1 MQLQVEY
8 VDISTIKPYKGNAK
22 KHPKEQI
29 EQIKKSMQEFGNID
43 PIGVWRGE
51 IVEGH
56 GRYLA
61 LKELG
66 EKTIPIIRLDD
77 LTDEQ
82 RRAYMLVHNQLTM
95 NSPFDLDALKVEL
108 DNIGEVDLSDMGFDL
123 TLHDEYT
130 ETSQK
135 INSGREIN
143 IDDFSDNKFS
153 CTCPQCGFKFNPK
166 G

>member
-22 KHPKEQI
+22 EHPKEQV

-43 PIGVWRGE
+43 PIGVWHNE

-61 LKELG
+61 LKELW

-82 RRAYMLVHNQLTM
+82 RRAYALVHNQLTM
-95 NSPFDLDALKVEL
+95 NSSFDLDTLKVEL
-108 DNIGEVDLSDMGFDL
+108 DNIFGYNLRERGYNTDRLSYEFRSWRGSND
-123 TLHDEYT
+123 
-130 ETSQK
+130 SPW
-135 INSGREIN
+135 
-143 IDDFSDNKFS
+143 ID
-153 CTCPQCGFKFNPK
+153 
-166 G
+166 

>member
-8 VDISTIKPYKGNAK
+8 VPIDTIKPYKNNAK
-22 KHPKEQI
+22 LHPAEQI

-43 PIGVWRGE
+43 PLGIWHGE

-56 GRYLA
+56 GRYEA
-61 LKELG
+61 CKQLG
-66 EKTIPIIRLDD
+66 YTEIPVIRLDE

-82 RRAYMLVHNQLTM
+82 RKAYALVHNQLTM
-95 NSPFDLDALKVEL
+95 NSGWDNELLNLEL
-108 DNIGEVDLSDMGFDL
+108 DGLGDFDMDEFGFSLDDLEEPTQTITGGGEVSLDDYSDD
-123 TLHDEYT
+123 
-130 ETSQK
+130 
-135 INSGREIN
+135 
-143 IDDFSDNKFS
+143 KFS

>member
-22 KHPKEQI
+22 EHPKEQI
-29 EQIKKSMQEFGNID
+29 EQIKKSMQEFGVKD
-43 PIGVWRGE
+43 PIGIWHNE

-66 EKTIPIIRLDD
+66 ETQVPVIRLDD

-82 RRAYMLVHNQLTM
+82 RKAYTLIHNQLTM
-95 NSPFDLDALKVEL
+95 NT
-108 DNIGEVDLSDMGFDL
+108 GFDVEAL
-123 TLHDEYT
+123 ENELASISDIDMSVYAFDMDEEVT
-130 ETSQK
+130 QTIRGSEEVSL
-135 INSGREIN
+135 EDF
-143 IDDFSDNKFS
+143 DDDKFS

-166 G
+166 EN